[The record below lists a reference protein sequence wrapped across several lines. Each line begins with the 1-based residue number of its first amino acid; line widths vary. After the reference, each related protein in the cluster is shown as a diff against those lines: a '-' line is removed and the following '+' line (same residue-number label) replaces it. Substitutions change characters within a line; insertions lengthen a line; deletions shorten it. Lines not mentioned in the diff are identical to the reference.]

1 MNRLLTLIVLTL
13 WDCPL
18 MDQPLSSNEQTKVVL
33 FFLLLLPTLGLA
45 IGGFLIIA
53 YGLFMLNKQADFT
66 YLEIIKKLFTAYTKL
81 IFVILILISASTA
94 YSEYVKV
101 RNTISENTKNL
112 VEFTKEKEE
121 IYAKVQANT
130 EKEKELRK
138 SLYFD
143 MQRNADQYA
152 DSTNLELGRIPLLNQ
167 VIDNASHDLDDGY
180 STYTL
185 EVLLPAFI
193 IPFIPIIYLYLFT
206 YLFYT
211 PINNHKDWIIANGIF
226 ATELKE
232 PISTPLISLPSFFIK
247 KYSNLSVADELVK
260 INKLKDDGLISQEE
274 FDKLRKDLL
283 G

>member
-1 MNRLLTLIVLTL
+1 
-13 WDCPL
+13 

-81 IFVILILISASTA
+81 IFVIVILISASTA
-94 YSEYVKV
+94 YSEYVKA
-101 RNTISENTKNL
+101 RNTISESAKNL

-232 PISTPLISLPSFFIK
+232 PRSTPLISLPSFFIK

-260 INKLKDDGLISQEE
+260 TNKLKDDGLISQEE